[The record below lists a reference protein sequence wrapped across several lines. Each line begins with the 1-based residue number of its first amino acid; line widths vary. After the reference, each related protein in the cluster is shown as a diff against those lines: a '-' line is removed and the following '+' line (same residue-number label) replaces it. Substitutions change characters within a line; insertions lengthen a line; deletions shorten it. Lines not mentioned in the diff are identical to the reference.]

1 MLCPSLSFR
10 AIFGSEKNSC
20 FLLFHFGSECLLAF
34 MVSQGGNCGVAKRF
48 QLGRQENNAANDHFV
63 GRREMAGVELSG
75 ILVSFGSLDSSLV
88 DATDCTDPG

>member
-1 MLCPSLSFR
+1 MMFPSHFV
-10 AIFGSEKNSC
+10 
-20 FLLFHFGSECLLAF
+20 FHIGSECLLAF

-63 GRREMAGVELSG
+63 GRREMAGVELPG